1 MSVPVSSFFRTVTNC
16 FFFFSILF
24 ISLISFSFFITLQLP
39 LFSLQK
45 LPSSLFSSHHLIL
58 SYSFKTP
65 SFSHF
70 LSRLSS
76 SPSTAPKAKKT
87 SYVLSSYAFLLT
99 HWSEVVRLTESPSLT
114 HRLENHIPMAESIS
128 FSNFSHFQVSLWS
141 SILMCFGPCK
151 CLGFVVGWV

>member
-58 SYSFKTP
+58 SHSLKTP

-76 SPSTAPKAKKT
+76 SPSMAPKAKKT

-99 HWSEVVRLTESPSLT
+99 CWSGAVRLTESPSLT
-114 HRLENHIPMAESIS
+114 YWPKNHIPMVEFVS
-128 FSNFSHFQVSLWS
+128 FSNFSHFQVSFLS
-141 SILMCFGPCK
+141 SVLMCF
-151 CLGFVVGWV
+151 LAM